1 MPRLSRS
8 QYHVTPRKEG
18 RTVDVLYRNLAF
30 VVYLRL
36 LALAV
41 QCRLF
46 LPLLFPLSLL
56 KLSCL

>member
-8 QYHVTPRKEG
+8 QYQVTLRKEK
-18 RTVDVLYRNLAF
+18 RTVDVFYGNLAF
-30 VVYLRL
+30 VVYLRF

-46 LPLLFPLSLL
+46 LSLLFPLSLL
-56 KLSCL
+56 KLS